1 MTYVNDIKNSK
12 EFGKFEE
19 KYFEE
24 KNIVD
29 KHLGE
34 NHPEEMNLVDKHLLE
49 NDIEVKKD
57 LSLYLHIPF
66 CAKKCD
72 YCDFLSSPMDAT
84 TMKHYME
91 ALIKEIRSYTEYKAY
106 SIKTIFIGGG
116 TPSLIE
122 GSLMREVLKALK
134 ETFYIQKDAEISIE
148 INPGTI
154 SKDKLIAYK
163 ESGINRLSFG
173 LQSVHNRELKLLGR
187 IHSYEQF
194 KENFLLAKE
203 LGFTNINVDLMSG
216 LPFQNLNDWIGSLE
230 EVTSLNPS
238 HISAYSLIVEED
250 TPFYSRYKE
259 EDLDENLDRDIY
271 DVTKKFLE
279 ECGYH
284 QYEIS
289 NYAKEGYECKHNI
302 VYWTRKEYLGIGLG
316 SSSFINNMRY
326 SNEKDIKSYIDC
338 INQKKDMKRDII
350 TLTKA
355 NQMEEFVFLGLRMK
369 QGIAMEEIKKIFGLS
384 ILDVYEEVINRTIK
398 EELLMIKNNNLCLT
412 DKGIDLSNV
421 VMARFLLE

>member
-1 MTYVNDIKNSK
+1 MTYVNEIKDDEIKDDKIDNN
-12 EFGKFEE
+12 EFAGNENKLEINKLEMNKFET
-19 KYFEE
+19 
-24 KNIVD
+24 I
-29 KHLGE
+29 
-34 NHPEEMNLVDKHLLE
+34 
-49 NDIEVKKD
+49 DIEANELKDGKD

-84 TMKHYME
+84 TMKQYME
-91 ALIKEIRSYTEYKAY
+91 ALIKEIKTYTGYKDY

-122 GSLMREVLKALK
+122 GRIMKEVLIALK
-134 ETFYIQKDAEISIE
+134 ETFHIHKDAEISIE

-163 ESGINRLSFG
+163 EAGINRLSFG

-250 TPFYSRYKE
+250 TPFYARYTE

-279 ECGYH
+279 KCGYH

-302 VYWTRKEYLGIGLG
+302 IYWTRKEYLGIGLG
-316 SSSFINNMRY
+316 SASFINNVRY
-326 SNEKDIKSYIDC
+326 SNEKDIKSYIDL
-338 INQKKDMKRDII
+338 INQKKDIKRDVI
-350 TLTKA
+350 TLTEK

-369 QGIAMEEIKKIFGLS
+369 QGIRINEFKKIFGLS
-384 ILDVYEEVINRTIK
+384 ILDVYDEVINRTI
-398 EELLMIKNNNLCLT
+398 EEGLLMMKEDKLCLT
-412 DKGIDLSNV
+412 DKGIDLSNL
-421 VMARFLLE
+421 VMSRFLID